1 LNVKIVKPIK
11 SIVMS
16 VCPNCKNQLSCGC
29 QRRTASDGKQVCSN
43 CLGQYEAQLKA
54 NQTKE
59 DLKKFTK

>member
-1 LNVKIVKPIK
+1 
-11 SIVMS
+11 MS

-43 CLGQYEAQLKA
+43 CLGQYEGQLKA